1 MSLSRQG
8 ILGAVLFI
16 GGSVMLYAMVQKV
29 NDNTAQTTDI
39 TANSVQMSDVQS
51 NDVKSN
57 QHHQGSSQNSSQ
69 NSSQSIESDL
79 MVEPLTTDIETEKQI
94 LAKKQQQRIANV
106 KEQERRTQVFLEE
119 NQKAVDVALAKARAE
134 SEIYAAKNK
143 AKTDN
148 GTEPVDN
155 LTTEEQDNISR
166 PVVTARQAPKQP
178 QPPAKNQ
185 QQASASQ
192 ATNNANGTTQNTQA
206 NNTQSNNT
214 QTQANNTQ
222 ANKAPP
228 KSPINHTVK
237 RGDGLIRLARQYNVS
252 LEALAT
258 MNKLAT
264 DAELTLGQQLIIPS
278 GKQIAR
284 LEREAKEAEKAKEL
298 AKQKAQREKQLKAEQ
313 EKQEK
318 RQQELLA
325 QKSAEAKRES
335 QQKLKEAR
343 QTVKET
349 DAKGNFGVQVALAS
363 NQQRADE
370 VAAKFKKAG
379 YQVSTSQTSRG
390 VRVMVGPE
398 RGKIAAIALKDKI
411 NSDPNVG
418 TTEAWV
424 LYWR

>member
-69 NSSQSIESDL
+69 SIESDL

-119 NQKAVDVALAKARAE
+119 NQKAADVALAKARAE

-155 LTTEEQDNISR
+155 LTTAEQDNISR
-166 PVVTARQAPKQP
+166 PVVTARQAPK

-206 NNTQSNNT
+206 NSTQSNNT

-264 DAELTLGQQLIIPS
+264 DAELTLGQQLTIPS

-298 AKQKAQREKQLKAEQ
+298 AKQKAQREKQLKAE
-313 EKQEK
+313 QEK

>member
-57 QHHQGSSQNSSQ
+57 QHHQGSSQ

-155 LTTEEQDNISR
+155 LTTAEQDNISR
-166 PVVTARQAPKQP
+166 PVVTARQAPK

-206 NNTQSNNT
+206 NSTQSNNT

>member
-57 QHHQGSSQNSSQ
+57 QHHQGSSQ

-148 GTEPVDN
+148 GTEPADN
-155 LTTEEQDNISR
+155 LTTAEQDNISR
-166 PVVTARQAPKQP
+166 PVVTARQAPK

-192 ATNNANGTTQNTQA
+192 ATNNANETTQN
-206 NNTQSNNT
+206 
-214 QTQANNTQ
+214 TQANNTQ

-325 QKSAEAKRES
+325 QKSAEAKRAS